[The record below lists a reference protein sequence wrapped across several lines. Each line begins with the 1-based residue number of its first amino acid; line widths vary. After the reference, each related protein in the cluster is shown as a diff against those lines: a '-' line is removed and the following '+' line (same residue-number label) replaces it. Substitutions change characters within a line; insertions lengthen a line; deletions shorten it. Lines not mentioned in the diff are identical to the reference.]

1 MNWSL
6 LSMGLLSLLL
16 SACGSLLPPQTHE
29 SEVPIWEAINQLK
42 LDQQQFAS
50 KGSVNALNDKIARLD
65 AENQILNQQL
75 EELKKLQI
83 KPKATTASSPKPATS
98 APTTETVAPSDYQ
111 SALTLYQKRQF
122 NQTIITLKP
131 YAFGADHSKEAQDA
145 MYLLS
150 LSHLKLRHCEATI
163 DISRRFAQ
171 LFPQHKNAPE
181 ALYNVIACQVSLQ
194 QKDIARETLRLLAN
208 DYPNSSALARAKA
221 KLK

>member
-1 MNWSL
+1 MNRSL

-16 SACGSLLPPQTHE
+16 SACSSLLPPQTQE

-42 LDQQQFAS
+42 LDQQHFAS
-50 KGSVNALNDKIARLD
+50 KESVNTLNDKIAQLN

-75 EELKKLQI
+75 DELKKLLT
-83 KPKATTASSPKPATS
+83 KPKVAASSSPRPAP
-98 APTTETVAPSDYQ
+98 AATTETITPSDYQ
-111 SALTLYQKRQF
+111 NALTLYQKRQF

-171 LFPQHKNAPE
+171 LFPQHKNASE

>member
-1 MNWSL
+1 MKKASFKL
-6 LSMGLLSLLL
+6 LAGFIMVLGLV
-16 SACGSLLPPQTHE
+16 LLPF
-29 SEVPIWEAINQLK
+29 NQ
-42 LDQQQFAS
+42 
-50 KGSVNALNDKIARLD
+50 VNA
-65 AENQILNQQL
+65 
-75 EELKKLQI
+75 
-83 KPKATTASSPKPATS
+83 ASGCVVYT
-98 APTTETVAPSDYQ
+98 Y
-111 SALTLYQKRQF
+111 RQG
-122 NQTIITLKP
+122 NSGTCVKNIQTIITLKP

-171 LFPQHKNAPE
+171 LFPQHKNASE